1 MRKIG
6 FFLDVFV
13 GLCQTISPTKYINA
27 TTIMEEVDLEED
39 YRSRAEELAQLRTD
53 EMKDSRVV
61 ELPQPRTDDMKDSLE
76 DTRVVKKSKGWR
88 KRKGR
93 RERDEQLRCSQI
105 KARNKLSD
113 ILDDL
118 TRVLNI
124 TEITRRLGD
133 AYDGNKILVSKY
145 DVLILASTYIQY
157 LERVL
162 REKGVN
168 NNFNRRTALENI
180 QFLTKLS
187 RVELPSTSSA

>member
-1 MRKIG
+1 M
-6 FFLDVFV
+6 
-13 GLCQTISPTKYINA
+13 
-27 TTIMEEVDLEED
+27 
-39 YRSRAEELAQLRTD
+39 
-53 EMKDSRVV
+53 
-61 ELPQPRTDDMKDSLE
+61 
-76 DTRVVKKSKGWR
+76 
-88 KRKGR
+88 
-93 RERDEQLRCSQI
+93 
-105 KARNKLSD
+105 
-113 ILDDL
+113 
-118 TRVLNI
+118 LNI

-180 QFLTKLS
+180 QFLTKLY

>member
-1 MRKIG
+1 
-6 FFLDVFV
+6 
-13 GLCQTISPTKYINA
+13 
-27 TTIMEEVDLEED
+27 MEEVDLEED
-39 YRSRAEELAQLRTD
+39 YRSRAEELAQPRRD
-53 EMKDSRVV
+53 DMADSRVV
-61 ELPQPRTDDMKDSLE
+61 ELPQLHPRIPDMKKKEEEEEDS
-76 DTRVVKKSKGWR
+76 RVVKKSKGWR

-93 RERDEQLRCSQI
+93 RERNEQNKCSQL

-118 TRVLNI
+118 TKVLNI

-162 REKGVN
+162 KEKGIN

-180 QFLTKLS
+180 QFLTKLY